1 MYQLLLK
8 IKFRYLEIY
17 IYFLIVIL
25 NTFII

>member
-1 MYQLLLK
+1 MYQLLFK